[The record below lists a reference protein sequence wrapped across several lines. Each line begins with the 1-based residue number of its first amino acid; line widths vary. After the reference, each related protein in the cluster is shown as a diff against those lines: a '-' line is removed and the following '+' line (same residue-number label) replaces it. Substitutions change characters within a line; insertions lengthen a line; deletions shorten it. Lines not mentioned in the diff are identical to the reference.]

1 MYFILYY
8 TDKTPLSMFSLL
20 QDITRI
26 AHSLSKSVK
35 SNIPCQLEPGQQVD
49 ISDVLSVV
57 EDFIRQNNKIS
68 ENTQSKTKSFC
79 NVIQPQIPGVS
90 CCGK

>member
-1 MYFILYY
+1 MYFIKYHIEQ
-8 TDKTPLSMFSLL
+8 KPLSMISLL

-26 AHSLSKSVK
+26 AHSLSKKVK
-35 SNIPCQLEPGQQVD
+35 SNIPCQLGPGQQVD

-79 NVIQPQIPGVS
+79 NVIQPQIPGVF
-90 CCGK
+90 CCA